1 MMRLNRLVSGPVAAL
16 VAMLLLSGCGMF
28 GKKDEEIK
36 PMELESI
43 ESGLNVKRIWSRSV
57 GDGPGEAGSGLQPV
71 FADGAIWVADRRG
84 RIEALDP
91 QDGRRQ
97 QLIEVDLRLSAGP
110 AVFDETLAV
119 GTINGQA
126 VMLDRA
132 SGSVLWRAQLS
143 SEILA
148 APLLRDG
155 ILIVRC
161 IDGRVFGL
169 NADDGRRIWVF
180 DRSVPLLT
188 LRGTSAPLLRG
199 GQVFIGHDDGAV
211 TALDVSQGERLW
223 EQQISSPE
231 GRSELDRLADI
242 DGPMA
247 IVGLDLYAVTRH
259 GRMASIA
266 LDSGRLLWVKDL
278 ASHSGL
284 SVSRTQLASS
294 DTRDRVWMLDRRS
307 GSTLWTNEKLLRRH
321 LTRPVFQ
328 GNFVVVG
335 DRDGYLH
342 WLSAETGEFVARERA
357 SRDAP
362 AAAPL
367 VVENTVFM
375 IDQDGKMSAWRIGS
389 SG

>member
-1 MMRLNRLVSGPVAAL
+1 MIRSGRFVSLLLALLLVSG
-16 VAMLLLSGCGMF
+16 CGVF
-28 GKKDEEIK
+28 GKKGAETK
-36 PMELESI
+36 PMELEAIAS
-43 ESGLNVKRIWSRSV
+43 SLKVDRIWSRSV
-57 GDGPGEAGSGLQPV
+57 GSGPGSSGSGLKPV
-71 FADGAIWVADRRG
+71 FVDGSIWVADHKG
-84 RIEALDP
+84 RIEALNP
-91 QDGRRQ
+91 GSGQRE
-97 QLIEVDLRLSAGP
+97 QLIDLDLELSAGP
-110 AVFDETLAV
+110 AVFDRQLAV

-132 SGSVLWRAQLS
+132 SGDVLWRAQLS

-148 APLLRDG
+148 SPRLRDG

-161 IDGRVFGL
+161 IDGRIFGL
-169 NADDGRRIWVF
+169 DADDGRRVWVA

-188 LRGTSAPLLRG
+188 LRGNSTPLLRG

-211 TALDVSQGERLW
+211 TALDVTTGERLW
-223 EQQISSPE
+223 EQRISTPE
-231 GRSELDRLADI
+231 GRSDLDRLADI

-259 GRMASIA
+259 GRLASIA

-278 ASHSGL
+278 ASHSGV
-284 SVSRTQLASS
+284 SVSRTRLASA

-307 GSTLWTNEKLLRRH
+307 GSSLWTNEKMLRRH

-328 GNFVVVG
+328 GSFVVVA
-335 DRDGYLH
+335 DREGYLH

-357 SRDAP
+357 SRNPP

-367 VVENTVFM
+367 VVDNTVFV
-375 IDQDGKMSAWRIGS
+375 IDQDGKMSAWRVGAGS
-389 SG
+389 